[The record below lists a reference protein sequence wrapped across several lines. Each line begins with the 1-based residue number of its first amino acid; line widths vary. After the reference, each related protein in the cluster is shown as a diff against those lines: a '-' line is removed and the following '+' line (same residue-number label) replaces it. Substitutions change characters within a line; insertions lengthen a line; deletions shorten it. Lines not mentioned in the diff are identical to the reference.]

1 MAVSPPSKMVVVK
14 IGGSTLG
21 SHDTTLEDL
30 AALQRRGVNL
40 VVVHGGGQ
48 TISQWMRRQGT
59 VPRFI
64 RGLRV
69 TDAKSLEI
77 VTAVLTG
84 LVNKQLVASLMALD
98 AKALGL
104 SGVDGG
110 LLEARVF
117 DEDLG
122 YVGEVTAV
130 NPQPILQALQ
140 GGYIPLVAPIGLHPV
155 DSSRYSGSILNI
167 NGDTVAGELAYA
179 ISAER
184 LIFLTDVGGVM
195 DSAGRVIQRLNA
207 RSAKLLLSSSV
218 VKGGMIPK
226 LGACIRAVERV
237 AVTDIIDGREPG
249 ALMECMGV
257 ATVGTR
263 ITR

>member
-1 MAVSPPSKMVVVK
+1 VTPSPPSKTVVVK

-30 AALQRRGVNL
+30 ATLQRRGVDL
-40 VVVHGGGQ
+40 VVVHGGGK
-48 TISQWMRRQGT
+48 TISQWMQRQGT
-59 VPRFI
+59 VPRFV

-77 VTAVLTG
+77 VTAVLAG
-84 LVNKQLVASLMALD
+84 LVNKQLVASLLALD

-110 LLEARVF
+110 LLEARVA
-117 DEDLG
+117 DDALG
-122 YVGEVTAV
+122 YVGEVSTV
-130 NPQPILQALQ
+130 NPELIHQALQ
-140 GGYIPLVAPIGLHPV
+140 GGYIPLVAPVGIHPV
-155 DSSRYSGSILNI
+155 DGSKYSGSILNI

-195 DSAGRVIQRLNA
+195 DSAGRVIQRLSLRNA
-207 RSAKLLLSSSV
+207 KFLLSSGV
-218 VKGGMIPK
+218 IKGGMIPK

-237 AVTDIIDGREPG
+237 AVTDIIDGRKPG
-249 ALMECMGV
+249 ALMGCMGV
-257 ATVGTR
+257 ATAGTR
-263 ITR
+263 ITK